1 MCLVQGLAKLKLGG
15 GDGGC
20 IRPAKRRFTR
30 CKALAR
36 LTGQGTE
43 RRAQLES
50 ALPRERSACCHA
62 SNKRVNDGGR

>member
-1 MCLVQGLAKLKLGG
+1 MCLVQGLAELKIRG

-36 LTGQGTE
+36 RTGQTTE

-50 ALPRERSACCHA
+50 ALPRERSACCHP
-62 SNKRVNDGGR
+62 SKKRVNDGDR